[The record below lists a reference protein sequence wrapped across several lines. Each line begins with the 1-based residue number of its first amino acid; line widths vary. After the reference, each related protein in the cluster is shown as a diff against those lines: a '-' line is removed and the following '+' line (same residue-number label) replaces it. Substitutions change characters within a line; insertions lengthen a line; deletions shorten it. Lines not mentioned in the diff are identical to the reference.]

1 MLQKISLGIVD
12 SGQILK
18 QNIKIL
24 QYSKFPEKIP
34 TETKWN
40 SPSQARVCEKSGMRA
55 ARSTCNVVKRD
66 NFSHKLMFFS
76 QKCKLTIN
84 VEVKSYTKH
93 APW

>member
-34 TETKWN
+34 TETK
-40 SPSQARVCEKSGMRA
+40 
-55 ARSTCNVVKRD
+55 
-66 NFSHKLMFFS
+66 
-76 QKCKLTIN
+76 
-84 VEVKSYTKH
+84 
-93 APW
+93 